1 MANYSNIFVK
11 EGISYIEYRDLI
23 LSLFKEG
30 KATGDDSSEEM
41 LHYTRLNIQR
51 MERLD
56 KTAVLSETLL
66 ASVQALKNR
75 YHFLVITEGW
85 CGDAAQIVPLFDKM
99 TAAFPEKIDL
109 RFVLRDAHLEL
120 MDAHLTGGARAIP
133 VLLILNEEGE
143 LVARWGPRP
152 AVAQQLLNGWKT
164 EYADKHIRSEKLHL
178 WYARDKTKTTQQEI
192 EKLIATLEE
201 D

>member
-11 EGISYIEYRDLI
+11 EALSYIEYRDLI
-23 LSLFKEG
+23 VSLFKEG

-99 TAAFPEKIDL
+99 TAAFQIRL
-109 RFVLRDAHLEL
+109 ISVLF
-120 MDAHLTGGARAIP
+120 
-133 VLLILNEEGE
+133 
-143 LVARWGPRP
+143 
-152 AVAQQLLNGWKT
+152 
-164 EYADKHIRSEKLHL
+164 
-178 WYARDKTKTTQQEI
+178 
-192 EKLIATLEE
+192 
-201 D
+201 